1 MYSPAVSH
9 RKSAPAR
16 RVREHDGSRG
26 HVDADGERLRGE
38 QELEE
43 ALLEEDFDD
52 FLDDGEQPAVV
63 DADAPFQEREQRRHL
78 RQRLVVVAQRLERR
92 RVDLFDDVRLVRR
105 VERRLVLERDGVALA
120 LRLGEG
126 EDDGGLPLLLADD
139 ADDPLQV
146 RLGLAAAG
154 PPAPLSSVVGVGR
167 GRAAAQAGHRRFEVG
182 LAERAGLV
190 DDEVQ
195 ALAAARKHVVHERRG
210 PVVGV
215 DDVAR
220 LPVRLADPR
229 RELARVRDRRA
240 QEHEADRVRQQDDR
254 LLPDDAALAVAHVV
268 DLVVDDLR

>member
-1 MYSPAVSH
+1 MRCARGSAVEF
-9 RKSAPAR
+9 AR
-16 RVREHDGSRG
+16 LREHDGSRG

-154 PPAPLSSVVGVGR
+154 PPAPRPPR
-167 GRAAAQAGHRRFEVG
+167 GAAPSRT
-182 LAERAGLV
+182 
-190 DDEVQ
+190 
-195 ALAAARKHVVHERRG
+195 
-210 PVVGV
+210 
-215 DDVAR
+215 
-220 LPVRLADPR
+220 
-229 RELARVRDRRA
+229 
-240 QEHEADRVRQQDDR
+240 
-254 LLPDDAALAVAHVV
+254 
-268 DLVVDDLR
+268 